1 MFNVSFHARLSSD
14 KPIVSSSSY
23 SKISSLVHDYLI
35 RNSLIEVANE
45 FNERMGPFEKN
56 DGTKLEDIYIHYLNH
71 CNSPDRRNPKVSYF
85 DVKVV
90 MPRVSFEEYDYRNF
104 IGPIRHGSDAFILHI
119 RNYKEQTM
127 LWLQLFDSRKQAKK
141 FTYIVQ
147 INDSVLGEWRY
158 KGLVKSLDDE
168 RIDVHDSKEGLVM
181 PFEITKKLVR
191 NYYLPIGKKN

>member
-1 MFNVSFHARLSSD
+1 M
-14 KPIVSSSSY
+14 
-23 SKISSLVHDYLI
+23 VHDYLI
-35 RNSLIEVANE
+35 RNSLIEVVNE
-45 FNERMGPFEKN
+45 FNERMGLFEEN

-85 DVKVV
+85 DVKVL
-90 MPRVSFEEYDYRNF
+90 MPRVSFEEYDYRYF
-104 IGPIRHGSDAFILHI
+104 IGPIRNGSNACILHI
-119 RNYKEQTM
+119 RNYKEQTV
-127 LWLQLFDSRKQAKK
+127 LWLQLFDFSKEAKK
-141 FTYIVQ
+141 FTYIIQ
-147 INDSVLGEWRY
+147 INDLVIEEWRY

>member
-1 MFNVSFHARLSSD
+1 MFFFHARLFSD
-14 KPIVSSSSY
+14 KSILSSSSY

-127 LWLQLFDSRKQAKK
+127 LWLQLFDSRKEAKK

-147 INDSVLGEWRY
+147 INDTVLGEWRY

>member
-1 MFNVSFHARLSSD
+1 MFNVFFHARLFSD
-14 KPIVSSSSY
+14 KSILSSSSY

-35 RNSLIEVANE
+35 RNSLIEVPNE
-45 FNERMGPFEKN
+45 FNERMGLFEEN

-71 CNSPDRRNPKVSYF
+71 CNSPNRRNPKVSYF
-85 DVKVV
+85 DVKIV
-90 MPRVSFEEYDYRNF
+90 MPRVSFEEYDYRYI
-104 IGPIRHGSDAFILHI
+104 IGPIRYSSNAFILHM
-119 RNYKEQTM
+119 RSYKQQMM
-127 LWLQLFDSRKQAKK
+127 LWLQLFDSKKEANK

-181 PFEITKKLVR
+181 PFEITEKLVR
-191 NYYLPIGKKN
+191 NYHFPIGKKS